1 MAKTTQTFYE
11 NSVYKFRDTKSE
23 IDIDVFD
30 NTAKGDIAAV
40 TASRQRL
47 AHLNEVYDGDR
58 DIPKRFATCE
68 YDQFLLDGSM
78 TLMPDDYAREK
89 VGWWSELSDDN
100 CEFARPQI
108 ITVHFEKRHSSAGIT
123 CYYDEYSKPVESI
136 CRWYRGEELLA
147 EHKLLYPA
155 WTVETFNSA
164 NITVERCNTMTVG
177 SFNYGEAPAK
187 QEFGQSVDGYDRIEI
202 EIIQTQNPQTYAKLY
217 EIDFGLTYALTGEQ
231 TQGAKVKEQV
241 SLLSN
246 TLYPNELSFNLENY
260 ERKYDLLNPSDL
272 LRYFKKGQE
281 VRVQAGVKNRKTG
294 IFERINMGKYYLDPP
309 SSKSAKLTC
318 KAYGILNILLDDEDY
333 YSPFWQDATVAD
345 IVDDILIGYDHY
357 VHPNVAEIKLT
368 GYIPTQNKKDALKV
382 VAIAVGAIVKEG
394 RDGKIYFYQAT
405 EELISNQIIA
415 EDTVYTGWPHA
426 GTLMAGLQP
435 LPQTIVALPY
445 VLKVD
450 RNTRLGDIDS
460 KDIGSYTKVSVN
472 YFNYGSADPTA
483 ELQEL
488 FSGEVITDEDGN
500 AKIAYSD
507 APVYDLTCEL
517 PAGCSIKHY
526 ADVSLFHGDPETIY
540 ELVVNGRVRKV
551 SSATASATLP
561 QIEIDPQAQTLV
573 LDSCNELIGSAQQAR
588 TAARWYLDQMQK
600 RLDISFKWWAVATT
614 EASEYLEVE
623 TTYGTIVKAQI
634 SSIEYDLGGG
644 LTATVKGVV

>member
-11 NSVYKFRDTKSE
+11 NSVYKFRDTEAE

-30 NTAKGDIAAV
+30 NTAKGDITEV
-40 TASRQRL
+40 TASQRRL
-47 AHLNEVYDGDR
+47 AHLSEVYDGDR

-78 TLMPDDYAREK
+78 TLMPDDYTRER
-89 VGWWSELSDDN
+89 VGWWSELSDDS
-100 CEFARPQI
+100 CEFVRPQI
-108 ITVHFEKRHSSAGIT
+108 ITVQFDKRHSSAGIT
-123 CYYDEYSKPVESI
+123 CYYDDYSKPVESI
-136 CRWYRGEELLA
+136 CRWYRGGELLA

-155 WTVETFNSA
+155 WTVESFNNA
-164 NITVERCNTMTVG
+164 NITVDQFNTMTVG
-177 SFNYGEAPAK
+177 SLNYGEAPAK
-187 QEFGQSVDGYDRIEI
+187 QEYGQSLNGYDRIEI
-202 EIIQTQNPQTYAKLY
+202 EMIQTQNPQTYVKLY

-294 IFERINMGKYYLDPP
+294 IFERVNMGKYYLDPP

-318 KAYGILNILLDDEDY
+318 KAFGILNMLLDDEDY
-333 YSPFWQDATVAD
+333 YSPFWQDAAVAD
-345 IVDDILIGYDHY
+345 IVADILIGYDHY
-357 VHPNVAEIKLT
+357 VHPNVGGIKLT

-426 GTLMAGLQP
+426 GMLMAGLVP
-435 LPQTIVALPY
+435 LPQTIIALPY
-445 VLKVD
+445 VLKAD

-472 YFNYGSADPTA
+472 YFNYGSADPAA

-500 AKIAYSD
+500 AKITYSD
-507 APVYDLTCEL
+507 APVYDLTCDL
-517 PAGCSIKHY
+517 PEGCTIKHY
-526 ADVSLFHGDPETIY
+526 ADVSLFHGDPGMIY
-540 ELVVNGRVRKV
+540 ELIVNGRVRKV

-588 TAARWYLDQMQK
+588 AAARWYLEQMQK

-634 SSIEYDLGGG
+634 SSIEYDLGSG